1 MFIDLTSCLESCLHE
16 YKSNVFMFSVRRL
29 ILSLP
34 KKCMVAIWN
43 IFEVWSSEHEVPD
56 RVVVLIKDMIAFKKR
71 ALAIETDDVD
81 KPSKNASS
89 FLNIYYHNKGIEMV
103 NLPRILNSRYVRDA
117 VPQFINNKIPPT
129 ISYRYTKTIGRRI
142 FNQRKVVE
150 ELDFDRRAGNM
161 CCNCSKSKYCYEPA
175 GHVIT
180 GDLRII
186 RDAKFRSIIEKQ
198 GSIYWGGRG
207 GSFPPKM

>member
-1 MFIDLTSCLESCLHE
+1 
-16 YKSNVFMFSVRRL
+16 MFSVRRL

-34 KKCMVAIWN
+34 KKCMVAVWN
-43 IFEVWSSEHEVPD
+43 IFEVWCSEHEVWSSEHEVPD

-81 KPSKNASS
+81 KPSKHASG

-117 VPQFINNKIPPT
+117 VPLFINNKIPPT
-129 ISYRYTKTIGRRI
+129 ISYRYTKTIGGRI

-150 ELDFDRRAGNM
+150 ELDFDRGAGSM

-175 GHVIT
+175 GHY
-180 GDLRII
+180 LC
-186 RDAKFRSIIEKQ
+186 E
-198 GSIYWGGRG
+198 GGTVG
-207 GSFPPKM
+207 TFQVE